1 MEHARHKTLLSF
13 VLVRYTRNMTPNPD
27 IARLAETPTF
37 TGIDAAV
44 IEALLMRSER
54 QTLVNGGILFARGIP
69 YQQHLYILLEGRIA
83 LRTEGGPAVTYQP
96 GEFIGLSNYLDKS
109 AYTATAVANGNCIL
123 LRLNEKDFA
132 DLEKQYPQLAGL
144 VDRIIAQRIR
154 ARLTTSRAVRGVMGQ
169 PVYTVMTSPLA
180 ECDMY
185 TTIRDAHKIM
195 QERKI
200 GSLAVFDDNHRL
212 IGMLT
217 FAGLC
222 DALLLK
228 HATPTTPVAGAACET
243 PVTISAN
250 APLWHAEDLLQQQHV
265 KYLVVLRDEEPT
277 GLVSQTDLFRA
288 RLQQQAA
295 ISQDIARAETLAE
308 LHDYYRSVP
317 ELADVARQ
325 RHRHASQAVYE
336 ISEVHLAIQRR
347 CVELTLAELEARG
360 LGPAP
365 RSYSLL
371 IMGSGGRREML
382 LNPDQDNGLIIDDA
396 GDALRED
403 EQRWFREFAG
413 QLNLNLDRAGY
424 ILCPGDIMARNP
436 MFHKTLQQWKQQIQ
450 HMVKHPNNKLARWG
464 NIVFDFTT
472 LYGDDALT
480 HNLREHL
487 LREIQQNES
496 LLGYMVEDD
505 AEGRPPL
512 GLFNRLLT
520 TDDEEHKG
528 TIDIKRNG
536 LRLVGDAA
544 RIYGLHAGL
553 RVTNTRE
560 RLRRLVHL
568 GVLNRDLVDSVLA
581 AFDELLDLL
590 LSHQITQARAG
601 LAPDKFIN
609 PDTLPWQT
617 RSVLRVSMRAV
628 KRLQD
633 QLQGRFGREAFL

>member
-1 MEHARHKTLLSF
+1 MAS
-13 VLVRYTRNMTPNPD
+13 NPD
-27 IARLAETPTF
+27 IARLAQTPTF
-37 TGIDAAV
+37 ADIDAAV
-44 IEALLMRSER
+44 IEALVARSER

-69 YQQHLYILLEGRIA
+69 YQQQLYILLEGRIA
-83 LRTEGGPAVTYQP
+83 LRKEEGPEVIFQP

-109 AYTATAVANGNCIL
+109 AYAATAVADGNCII
-123 LRLNEKDFA
+123 LRLNENDFA
-132 DLEKQYPQLAGL
+132 ALEKQYPQLANL
-144 VDRIIAQRIR
+144 VDSIIARRIR

-169 PVYTVMTSPLA
+169 PVYTIMTSPLA
-180 ECDMY
+180 ECGMN
-185 TTIRDAHKIM
+185 TTIREAHRIM

-200 GSLAVFDDNHRL
+200 GSLAVFDEAHRL

-228 HATPTTPVAGAACET
+228 DATPATPVADAACET

-250 APLWHAEDLLQQQHV
+250 APLWHAEDLLRQQHV

-288 RLQQQAA
+288 RLQEQAA
-295 ISQDIARAETLAE
+295 ISQDIARAETLSE
-308 LHDYYRSVP
+308 LHDYYRSMP
-317 ELADVARQ
+317 ELADEAQQ
-325 RHRHASQAVYE
+325 RHRYASQAVYE
-336 ISEVHLAIQRR
+336 ISEIHLAIQRR
-347 CVELTLAELEARG
+347 CVELTLAELEEKG

-365 RSYSLL
+365 RGYSLL

-396 GDALRED
+396 GGELTED
-403 EQRWFREFAG
+403 EQQWFRQFAG
-413 QLNLNLDRAGY
+413 KLNRNLDQAGY

-436 MFHKTLQQWKQQIQ
+436 MFHKTLSQWIRQIQ
-450 HMVKHPNNKLARWG
+450 HMVKQPNNKSARWG

-472 LYGDDALT
+472 LYGDNALT
-480 HNLREHL
+480 HQLREQL
-487 LREIQQNES
+487 LSEIHNNET

-544 RIYGLHAGL
+544 RIYALHAGL
-553 RVTNTRE
+553 HVTNTRE
-560 RLRRLVHL
+560 RLKRLVHQ

-590 LSHQITQARAG
+590 LSHQIAQARAG

-609 PDTLPWQT
+609 PDALPWQT

-633 QLQGRFGREAFL
+633 QLQGQFGREAFL